1 MLTVVKVSVAQGA
14 VYARYLEGRTAP
26 SAAGDYYLRD
36 GERVEAPG
44 RWMLG
49 ARGAAALGVEGV
61 GAPVDP
67 HVFRALMSVVNPA
80 NGGPLRRVGGNG
92 SAVGAIDCTF
102 SAPKSVSAVWA
113 LASPELRSGMEAAHE
128 RAVDAA
134 LQYALEVVPMVRR
147 RVNPGTVVRELAS
160 EVVATSWRHTTARAV
175 EGRPP
180 DPQLHS
186 HVLVH
191 AAVRGDGEVVAVE
204 SRALFVHQRELGAA
218 YRNVLAAELDRL
230 GFAIERGTG
239 RGGRFFELAGV
250 PASLREAWSSRHRQV
265 RDAIR
270 ARLERKRAELV
281 AGASGRLP
289 NGVGVP
295 EAPTALSPA
304 EERVIALESR
314 AAKETLRT
322 EGDLD
327 RAWWETTREHD
338 LDAQSVEQLRG
349 GILTRPA
356 DATIDKTVATALTEF
371 EATFAAREARATA
384 LERTSGLGLEAAHG
398 ALSRLSRRGE
408 LFAMG
413 DGRLTTRAHRARERE
428 TVELARGLAADRVG
442 PIDPAVTHHE
452 LAALGDRLK
461 ADGGALSGEQTR
473 AVRAGCSDRQL
484 LVIEGQAGTGKSTVL
499 AAVARA
505 HQRAGRRIVVTSTG
519 ALAAERLTA
528 DLRAVGVDA
537 RGYSTAA
544 LKAHAAHGRLRLDE
558 TTTVI
563 HDEAALA
570 STREQHWLFSAVN
583 EGGAR
588 LIAVGDPSQS
598 QPVGAGG
605 LWPHIEHAA
614 RRHAAHITLTDIRRS
629 RDPGDRRDQAL
640 WRAGRHARSLAGYDR
655 RGRLTIAQSHREAED
670 AALEAA
676 YADRRNGRHT
686 LVICETS
693 NEHLDELNARA
704 QAIRHEHGEL
714 GPHTLAL
721 ARRPYGLRAG
731 DSLQIR
737 SGTRHPRLG
746 RLNNGITGHVLD
758 VDPDGK
764 HATIRFA
771 DGRSAHWTRQHLDD
785 ADVRLG
791 YVQHPFPAQGT
802 TSDTTHLI
810 TGQHPTQHGTY
821 VALTRARDQTQLYSS
836 REHLRL
842 DAVDG
847 VTNVVE
853 ALSCSVARDE
863 PAVPSLGTPLAH
875 ERRIERLLQLDG
887 IVDD

>member
-1 MLTVVKVSVAQGA
+1 
-14 VYARYLEGRTAP
+14 
-26 SAAGDYYLRD
+26 
-36 GERVEAPG
+36 
-44 RWMLG
+44 
-49 ARGAAALGVEGV
+49 
-61 GAPVDP
+61 
-67 HVFRALMSVVNPA
+67 
-80 NGGPLRRVGGNG
+80 
-92 SAVGAIDCTF
+92 
-102 SAPKSVSAVWA
+102 
-113 LASPELRSGMEAAHE
+113 
-128 RAVDAA
+128 
-134 LQYALEVVPMVRR
+134 
-147 RVNPGTVVRELAS
+147 
-160 EVVATSWRHTTARAV
+160 
-175 EGRPP
+175 
-180 DPQLHS
+180 
-186 HVLVH
+186 
-191 AAVRGDGEVVAVE
+191 VRGDGEVVAVE

-250 PASLREAWSSRHRQV
+250 PASLREAWSSRHRQI
-265 RDAIR
+265 REAIR
-270 ARLERKRAELV
+270 ARLERKQAERE
-281 AGASGRLP
+281 AAASGRSP
-289 NGVGVP
+289 NGIGVL
-295 EAPTALSPA
+295 EAPGALSPA

-327 RAWWETTREHD
+327 RVWWETAREHD
-338 LDAQSVEQLRG
+338 FDARSVERLR

-356 DATIDKTVATALTEF
+356 DAAIDEAVATALTEF
-371 EATFAAREARATA
+371 DATFAAREARATA
-384 LERTSGLGLEAAHG
+384 LERSSGLGLEAAYG
-398 ALSRLSRRGE
+398 ALSRLVRRGE
-408 LFAMG
+408 LFALG

-428 TVELARGLAADRVG
+428 TVELVRGLASARVG
-442 PIDPAVTHHE
+442 PIDPAVTRHE

-519 ALAAERLTA
+519 ALAAERLTS

-544 LKAHAAHGRLRLDE
+544 LKAHATHGRLTLDE

-570 STREQHWLFSAVN
+570 STREQYWLFSAVN
-583 EGGAR
+583 ERGAR

-605 LWPHIEHAA
+605 LWPHIERAARQHAA
-614 RRHAAHITLTDIRRS
+614 QITLTDIRRS
-629 RDPGDRRDQAL
+629 RDPDDRRDQAL
-640 WRAGRHARSLAGYDR
+640 WRAGHHARSLAGYHR

-676 YADRRNGRHT
+676 TADHRRGRHT

-693 NEHLDELNARA
+693 NEHLDELNARV

-746 RLNNGITGHVLD
+746 RLNNGMTGQVLD
-758 VDPDGK
+758 VDPEGER
-764 HATIRFA
+764 ANIRFA
-771 DGRSAHWTRQHLDD
+771 DGRSAHWARQHLND

-802 TSDTTHLI
+802 TSDTTHVI
-810 TGQHPTQHGTY
+810 TGQHATRHGTY
-821 VALTRARDQTQLYSS
+821 VALTRARDQTRLYSS

-853 ALSCSVARDE
+853 ALSSCVARDE
-863 PAVPSLGTPLAH
+863 PAVPSLGTPLTH

-887 IVDD
+887 LVDD